1 MQPSMKE
8 EDEIT
13 GKITPQDAMRML
25 EGEGLIITLEET
37 TNVLAILRK
46 IANIAVSKYLER

>member
-1 MQPSMKE
+1 MQLIMKE

-13 GKITPQDAMRML
+13 GKMTPHEALALL
-25 EGEGLIITLEET
+25 EAEGLTISLEQA

>member
-1 MQPSMKE
+1 MKE

-25 EGEGLIITLEET
+25 EGEGLIITLEEA
-37 TNVLAILRK
+37 TNILTILRK